1 MRYSHV
7 VFDID
12 GTLIDSES
20 AVLKSLQRVVLEE
33 KGIRKKLDEL
43 RFSLGIPGK
52 NTLEKLDI
60 EDLKGVEE
68 KWNNYLS
75 DYADEIVLFVQ
86 VREIVQALK
95 SNGIKLGIIT
105 SKTKKEY
112 EDDFLKFGL
121 HPYFD
126 VVVCADDTKKHKPN
140 GDPMEKYLEIA
151 NVKRSNVI
159 YIGDSIY
166 DMQCAKNA
174 GVDSALALW
183 GANDSE
189 CIEATYKLKEPKE
202 ILDVLI

>member
-75 DYADEIVLFVQ
+75 DYADEIVLFGQ

-140 GDPMEKYLEIA
+140 GDPMEKYLEISNA
-151 NVKRSNVI
+151 KRSNVI

-166 DMQCAKNA
+166 DMQCAKNS

>member
-112 EDDFLKFGL
+112 EDDFLKVGL

-189 CIEATYKLKEPKE
+189 FIEATYKLKEPKE

>member
-68 KWNNYLS
+68 KWNTYLS

-189 CIEATYKLKEPKE
+189 CIEATYKLKDPKE
-202 ILDVLI
+202 ILDFLI